1 MAEIAA
7 SIRAPVHVVSSGEA
21 SLAQVLAQLEQ
32 RRQRVILSY
41 CCTVLAL
48 AVAIPIAASPLL
60 LLTWLDPARTGGPEG
75 GTPLLSWLTPHLPAI
90 GITGAVALFV
100 TLLAGLWAFRRF
112 AWLPKLR
119 YLHDYKTQ
127 VFAAVCRSHFPGL
140 RYLPDGGMPYR
151 LLDDSH
157 LFPFKCDVYTSED
170 RFEGRVGATDI
181 CFSEA
186 KAQRERRRGFGQNR
200 ETVYETYF
208 RGIVFSADFPKHFRS
223 TTRLLPKGADRNR
236 VAGEDTAEL
245 EDPSFAAVFDT
256 LTTDQVDVR
265 YVLSP
270 SLMER
275 LTALAARFRG
285 LRALFADG
293 RLLLLLPT
301 SRNRFEAS
309 LLERADNPGQI
320 DAFIADAAACL
331 GIVESL
337 DLNTRIWSKS

>member
-7 SIRAPVHVVSSGEA
+7 SIPRASNHALVEGPLAEA
-21 SLAQVLAQLEQ
+21 LAQLE
-32 RRQRVILSY
+32 RRRRRVIVSY
-41 CCTVLAL
+41 CCTVLVL
-48 AVAIPIAASPLL
+48 AVAIPIAATPLL
-60 LLTWLDPARTGGPEG
+60 LLAWLDPAVANETARG
-75 GTPLLSWLTPHLPAI
+75 LKLASWLTPHLPAI
-90 GITGAVALFV
+90 GLAGAAALFV
-100 TLLAGLWAFRRF
+100 TLLVGLWAFRRF

-127 VFAAVCRSHFPGL
+127 VFAAVSRSHFPTL

-151 LLDDSH
+151 LLDESR
-157 LFPFKCDVYTSED
+157 LFPFACDVYTSED
-170 RFEGRVGATDI
+170 RFEGRVGATDV

-208 RGIVFSADFPKHFRS
+208 RGIVFSADFHKHFRS
-223 TTRLLPKGADRNR
+223 TTRLLPKGAERNR
-236 VAGEDTAEL
+236 VAAESPAEL
-245 EDPSFAAVFDT
+245 EDPTFDAVFDT

-301 SRNRFEAS
+301 SRNRFEPS
-309 LLERADNPGQI
+309 LLERADNHGQI

-331 GIVESL
+331 GVVEAL